1 MDLTAFPIATAAGLL
16 CGIIS
21 GFGIG
26 GGSLL
31 MVWMTAA
38 AALDQRMAQGIN
50 LLYFIPTSAGALYF
64 HIKNKLICWDVVI
77 PAVICGCITAFLSA
91 WAANVIDVT
100 LLRKLFGAFLC
111 FIGIKEVLTKPSD
124 KAKPSSQH

>member
-1 MDLTAFPIATAAGLL
+1 MELTAPLVSILAGFL

-38 AALDQRMAQGIN
+38 ASIAQPIAQGIN
-50 LLYFIPTSAGALYF
+50 LLYFIPTSVGALFF
-64 HIKNKLICWDVVI
+64 HIKNKMIAWNVVI
-77 PAVICGCITAFLSA
+77 PAVIFGAITAILGA
-91 WAANVIDVT
+91 LAANMISIS
-100 LLRKLFGAFLC
+100 LLRKLFGGYLC
-111 FIGIKEVLTKPSD
+111 LIGLKELFYK
-124 KAKPSSQH
+124 KAVDPK

>member
-1 MDLTAFPIATAAGLL
+1 MDMTALPFSLAAGLL

-38 AALDQRMAQGIN
+38 AGLDQRIAQGIN
-50 LLYFIPTSAGALYF
+50 LLYFIPTSLGALYF
-64 HIKNKLICWDVVI
+64 HIKNKMICWDIVI
-77 PAVICGCITAFLSA
+77 PAVICGCTTAVFSA
-91 WAANVIDVT
+91 WIANTIDVS
-100 LLRKLFGAFLC
+100 LLRKAFGIFLS
-111 FIGIKEVLTKPSD
+111 FIGFREIFF
-124 KAKPSSQH
+124 KASSN

>member
-1 MDLTAFPIATAAGLL
+1 MDLNNSWIAGIAGLV

-38 AALDQRMAQGIN
+38 AGLDQKIAQGIN
-50 LLYFIPTSAGALYF
+50 LLYFLPTSIGALIF
-64 HIKNKLICWDVVI
+64 HIKNKMVCWKAAI
-77 PAVICGCITAFLSA
+77 PAAVFGCITAAGSA
-91 WAANVIDVT
+91 WFAGAMDVT
-100 LLRKLFGAFLC
+100 LLRKLFGIFLILVG
-111 FIGIKEVLTKPSD
+111 FSELVKKQPH
-124 KAKPSSQH
+124 SSS

>member
-1 MDLTAFPIATAAGLL
+1 MELTALPFSLAAGLL

-38 AALDQRMAQGIN
+38 AGLDQRIAQGIN
-50 LLYFIPTSAGALYF
+50 LLYFIPTSVGALYF
-64 HIKNKLICWDVVI
+64 HIKNKMICWDIVI
-77 PAVICGCITAFLSA
+77 PAAICGCITAVFSA
-91 WAANVIDVT
+91 WVANTIDVT
-100 LLRKLFGAFLC
+100 LLRKLFGIFLC
-111 FIGIKEVLTKPSD
+111 FIGIKEIFTK
-124 KAKPSSQH
+124 SSSHKK

>member
-1 MDLTAFPIATAAGLL
+1 MDLNNSWIAGIAGLV

-38 AALDQRMAQGIN
+38 AGLDQKIDQGIN
-50 LLYFIPTSAGALYF
+50 LLYFLPTSIGALIF
-64 HIKNKLICWDVVI
+64 HIKNKMVCWKAAI
-77 PAVICGCITAFLSA
+77 PAAVFGCITAAGSA
-91 WAANVIDVT
+91 WFAGAMDVT
-100 LLRKLFGAFLC
+100 LLRKLFGIFLILVG
-111 FIGIKEVLTKPSD
+111 FSELVKKQPH
-124 KAKPSSQH
+124 SSS